1 MIPPMLRFLHDTY
14 VMVFRRYPVLGR
26 MALVA
31 MLGEL
36 VFASINNYALPFYVL
51 EDLKQPGATLGLL
64 AATFLVVEMVL
75 KMPFGHLSDRYGR
88 RRFASLGLSAL
99 VVTPVVICALPTE
112 LVLGMPV
119 LILAVLMPLRALD
132 GVGAAAL
139 WPPLFAG
146 VPDNVPSERRGVA
159 MSVLNTSYLAGLA
172 LGPTLGGL
180 AMRLAGG
187 LGAGDS
193 MVSKAPFALA
203 AMAALSAALVA
214 RGLPEETKRR
224 GNGQTARHPQM
235 DPSTSLRAS
244 RAGADGR
251 GSAAFGGTETAKRQ
265 GLGRTGPMI
274 GTVMMIS
281 FCEMFAVGTLAPYM
295 APYIRQVTGIAR
307 SDVGL
312 LLLLLFI
319 PAGVLGIPVGHL
331 VDRWPRHRVVQAA
344 FWTAA
349 VGMALVPLCG
359 SLVTLLSVGVV
370 VTMGFLFALPAW
382 LALVADLAPEGRSGR
397 VIGTMATAQGAGA
410 FVGPLLGGHLWDINI
425 RYPWYAAAAMLSL
438 AGIAAVWCLGRC
450 GRGEVAGDGEAGERG
465 SSPGDT
471 GG

>member
-1 MIPPMLRFLHDTY
+1 MPQVIPPMLRLLHDTY

-26 MALVA
+26 MAVVA
-31 MLGEL
+31 VLGEL
-36 VFASINNYALPFYVL
+36 VFASINNYALSFYVL
-51 EDLKQPGATLGLL
+51 EDLRQPGATLGLL
-64 AATFLVVEMVL
+64 ASTFLVVEMVL

-88 RRFASLGLSAL
+88 RLFASAGLSAL
-99 VVTPVVICALPTE
+99 VVTPVVICLLPTD
-112 LVLGMPV
+112 LLLASPA
-119 LILAVLMPLRALD
+119 LIFTVLMPLRALD

-172 LGPTLGGL
+172 LGPTLGGM
-180 AMRLAGG
+180 AMRLAGA
-187 LGAGDS
+187 LQAPDS
-193 MVSKAPFALA
+193 TVSKAPFALA
-203 AMAALSAALVA
+203 AVAALGAALVA
-214 RGLPEETKRR
+214 RGLPESRSRE
-224 GNGQTARHPQM
+224 NGQRARHPQM
-235 DPSTSLRAS
+235 DPSAS
-244 RAGADGR
+244 RPSTGLRVNRADTDGY
-251 GSAAFGGTETAKRQ
+251 GSAAFGGTAAAKRR
-265 GLGRTGPMI
+265 GLGRVSPTI
-274 GTVMMIS
+274 ATIMMIS
-281 FCEMFAVGTLAPYM
+281 FCEMFAVGTLGPYM
-295 APYIRQVTGIAR
+295 APYIRHVTGIAR

-312 LLLLLFI
+312 LLLVLFI

-349 VGMALVPLCG
+349 VGMGLVPLCG

-410 FVGPLLGGHLWDINI
+410 FVGPLLGGHLWDIDI
-425 RYPWYAAAAMLSL
+425 RYPWLAAAALLAL
-438 AGIAAVWCLGRC
+438 AGIAAVCCIRGGE
-450 GRGEVAGDGEAGERG
+450 GRGSGEVEVCRG
-465 SSPGDT
+465 
-471 GG
+471 

>member
-1 MIPPMLRFLHDTY
+1 MLRLLHDTY

-26 MALVA
+26 MAVVA

-36 VFASINNYALPFYVL
+36 VFASINNYALSFYVL

-64 AATFLVVEMVL
+64 ASTFLVVEMVL

-88 RRFASLGLSAL
+88 RLFASAGLSAL
-99 VVTPVVICALPTE
+99 VVTPVVICLLPTD
-112 LVLGMPV
+112 LLLASPA
-119 LILAVLMPLRALD
+119 LIFAVLMPLRALD

-187 LGAGDS
+187 LGAADS

-214 RGLPEETKRR
+214 RGLPEEAKRR
-224 GNGQTARHPQM
+224 GNGRTARHPQM
-235 DPSTSLRAS
+235 NT
-244 RAGADGR
+244 DGR
-251 GSAAFGGTETAKRQ
+251 GCAAFGGTETAKRQ
-265 GLGRTGPMI
+265 GLGRTGRMI
-274 GTVMMIS
+274 ATIMMIS

-349 VGMALVPLCG
+349 VGMGLVPLCG

-425 RYPWYAAAAMLSL
+425 QYPWYAAAAMLSL
-438 AGIAAVWCLGRC
+438 AGIAAVCCL
-450 GRGEVAGDGEAGERG
+450 RGGGGASGEIGER
-465 SSPGDT
+465 
-471 GG
+471 